1 MSSSSSS
8 VDGGEW
14 CFRLRGVARAAGAV
28 LVLAIPCDR
37 FWVEGG
43 ISTIIMNLILID
55 HEPYLFQLH

>member
-1 MSSSSSS
+1 MSSSFSS

-28 LVLAIPCDR
+28 LVLAIQCDR

-43 ISTIIMNLILID
+43 ISSIIMKLILID